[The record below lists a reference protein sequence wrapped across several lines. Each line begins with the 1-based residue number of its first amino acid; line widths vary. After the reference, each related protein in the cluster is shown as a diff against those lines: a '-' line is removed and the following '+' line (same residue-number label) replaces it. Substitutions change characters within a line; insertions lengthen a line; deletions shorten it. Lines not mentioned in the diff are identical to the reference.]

1 MLKLISATPSPYARK
16 VRIALAEKNI
26 AFELITEVPWNQG
39 ALTEQHNP
47 LAKLPVMLL
56 EDGSSIFDSRYIL
69 DYLEWVYPETPLLPS
84 DIADRL
90 LAKKLEVLADG
101 VCDAVVLLFFERMRG
116 ASASAEWTARQTHKI
131 EAGVSALARLIGSR
145 KFAVAD
151 QFGLGDIAVGSVL
164 GYLKVRFQEF
174 DWQILYPALAQ
185 YSAILEQR
193 PSFQHTQPYPQTIS
207 DKVV

>member
-1 MLKLISATPSPYARK
+1 
-16 VRIALAEKNI
+16 
-26 AFELITEVPWNQG
+26 
-39 ALTEQHNP
+39 
-47 LAKLPVMLL
+47 LL
-56 EDGSSIFDSRYIL
+56 EVGSSIFDSRYVL
-69 DYLEWVYPETPLLPS
+69 DYLEWVYPQSPLLPS
-84 DIADRL
+84 DI
-90 LAKKLEVLADG
+90 
-101 VCDAVVLLFFERMRG
+101 
-116 ASASAEWTARQTHKI
+116 
-131 EAGVSALARLIGSR
+131 
-145 KFAVAD
+145 AD

>member
-1 MLKLISATPSPYARK
+1 MT
-16 VRIALAEKNI
+16 
-26 AFELITEVPWNQG
+26 EL
-39 ALTEQHNP
+39 HNP

-193 PSFQHTQPYPQTIS
+193 PSFSTPSLTHKPSLIRWFDAGNPVTEMALGLSDAASQTSKRSATIDS
-207 DKVV
+207 YSGI